1 MDRLAAMQ
9 NMLNRV
15 KFLDELNANTQRR
28 LESGRKTQVLSDI
41 AKMEGAALTATG
53 REKLRIQEGIDAL
66 KEDLLKHRSI
76 ASQTTAP
83 SARKERID
91 RTTFIDHTGKRVRKH
106 DDDVETKP
114 NKVPKAK
121 KRDAIS
127 ESSTSSMRGP
137 TISDCFSRALQ

>member
-1 MDRLAAMQ
+1 MDRLAPMK
-9 NMLNRV
+9 NTLNRV
-15 KFLDELNANTQRR
+15 NFLDELNANTQRR

-53 REKLRIQEGIDAL
+53 REKLRIQEGIEAL
-66 KEDLLKHRSI
+66 KEDPSKHRSI

-106 DDDVETKP
+106 DDYIEPKP
-114 NKVPKAK
+114 KKAPKAK
-121 KRDAIS
+121 RRDAMS
-127 ESSTSSMRGP
+127 ESSTSSMRGA
-137 TISDCFSRALQ
+137 DYF